1 MTGQTRPSRAETYVP
16 ENKKQT
22 DKEQVKLINNQEMKV
37 KERSAKVEFFPS
49 KRTRKIDARRNFEN
63 KHAFQNF

>member
-1 MTGQTRPSRAETYVP
+1 MTGQTRPGRAEAYAR

-37 KERSAKVEFFPS
+37 KERSAKVEFFP
-49 KRTRKIDARRNFEN
+49 
-63 KHAFQNF
+63 